1 MVDAKEL
8 LPHQMTVTNAIC
20 INLFY
25 YSSCRYFILDKPSYR
40 HFVFYREQLH
50 VLCRNITSFPITVDL

>member
-8 LPHQMTVTNAIC
+8 LPHRTTVRNAIR

-25 YSSCRYFILDKPSYR
+25 YSSCRYFILDKLRYR
-40 HFVFYREQLH
+40 HFVFFREKLH
-50 VLCRNITSFPITVDL
+50 GLCKNITSFPITVDL